1 MTARGNVLVVD
12 DEDGIRFSLKG
23 ILEDEGFA
31 VTEAASG
38 EAGLALLEG
47 GEGPDLVFLD
57 IWLPGQDGLTVLE
70 RLKDL
75 RPDLPVVMISGHGT
89 IETAV
94 TALKK
99 GAFDFIEKPLSLE
112 KVLLAAHKAMEFSQ
126 LKRENLALRQ
136 TLAGPEVRLTGES
149 PAMRDLK
156 EQIGQV
162 APTDAWVLITGENG
176 TGKEI
181 AARLLHA
188 QSRRADQP
196 LVAVNCAAIPEE
208 LIESELFG
216 HEKGAFTGADRAQMG
231 KFELAHNGTLF
242 LDEIGDMSLKTQAK
256 ILRIL
261 QEQRFEH
268 VGGRKTIEVDVR
280 VIAATNKDLPAEI
293 RAGNFREDLYYRLKV
308 FPLVVPPL
316 RERAPDIPLLIE
328 DFVDQLAR
336 RGGCKRARFSPQALE
351 VLASY
356 RWPGNVRELKNFVER
371 MLIIMNGREVTPD
384 RLPREILA
392 ECRIGAGTFGASASA
407 PLGENAAPQSASYA
421 APAAPAGQPY
431 APSSYSSPSSSPSG
445 AGGDEDDLLLPDSFP
460 AGPLDLKEARAAFE
474 ARFLEAKLREFGGN
488 VSKLAEAVGLDRSS
502 LYRKLKGYGIMA
514 E

>member
-1 MTARGNVLVVD
+1 VSVRGNVLVVD
-12 DEDGIRFSLKG
+12 DEAGIRFSLKG

-31 VTEAASG
+31 VAEADSG
-38 EAGLALLEG
+38 EAGLEHLDS
-47 GEGPDLVFLD
+47 GEAVDLVFLD
-57 IWLPGQDGLTVLE
+57 IWLPGQDGLAVLA
-70 RLKDL
+70 RLKET

-94 TALKK
+94 TALKN

-112 KVLLAAHKAMEFSQ
+112 KVLLAAHKALEFSL
-126 LKRENLALRQ
+126 LKQENQALRLSLGDQ
-136 TLAGPEVRLTGES
+136 EVRLTGES
-149 PAMRDLK
+149 PAIRDLK

-188 QSRRADQP
+188 QSRRAGQP

-216 HEKGAFTGADRAQMG
+216 HEKGAFTGADKAQVG
-231 KFELAHNGTLF
+231 KFELAHKGTLF

-268 VGGRKTIEVDVR
+268 VGGRKTIVVDVR
-280 VIAATNKDLPAEI
+280 VIAATNKDLAAEI

-308 FPLVVPPL
+308 FPLTVPPL
-316 RERAPDIPLLIE
+316 RERADDIPLLIE
-328 DFVDQLAR
+328 DFVDQLAK
-336 RGGCKRARFSPQALE
+336 RGGCKRARFTPQALE
-351 VLASY
+351 ALATY
-356 RWPGNVRELKNFVER
+356 PWPGNVRELKNFVER
-371 MLIIMNGREVTPD
+371 MLIMMNGRDVTPD

-392 ECRIGAGTFGASASA
+392 QCRVF
-407 PLGENAAPQSASYA
+407 AAPQGDEYS
-421 APAAPAGQPY
+421 APAAAGAQ
-431 APSSYSSPSSSPSG
+431 ASSPSSPAAAS
-445 AGGDEDDLLLPDSFP
+445 AGQEPRSVASSDDDDDLLIPDSFP

-474 ARFLEAKLREFGGN
+474 AKFLEAKLREFSGN

>member
-1 MTARGNVLVVD
+1 VSVRGNVLVVD
-12 DEDGIRFSLKG
+12 DEAGIRFSLKG

-31 VTEAASG
+31 VAEADSG
-38 EAGLALLEG
+38 EAGLEQLDS
-47 GEGPDLVFLD
+47 GEAVDLVFLD
-57 IWLPGQDGLTVLE
+57 IWLPGQDGLAVLA
-70 RLKDL
+70 RLKET

-94 TALKK
+94 TALKN

-112 KVLLAAHKAMEFSQ
+112 KVLLAAHKALEFSL
-126 LKRENLALRQ
+126 LKQENQALRLSLGDQ
-136 TLAGPEVRLTGES
+136 EVRLTGES
-149 PAMRDLK
+149 PAIRELK

-188 QSRRADQP
+188 QSRRAGQP

-216 HEKGAFTGADRAQMG
+216 HEKGAFTGADKAQIG
-231 KFELAHNGTLF
+231 KFELAHKGTLF

-268 VGGRKTIEVDVR
+268 VGGRKTIVVDVR
-280 VIAATNKDLPAEI
+280 VIAATNKDLAAEI

-308 FPLVVPPL
+308 FPLTVPPL
-316 RERAPDIPLLIE
+316 RERADDIPLLIE

-336 RGGCKRARFSPQALE
+336 RGGCKRARFTPQALE
-351 VLASY
+351 ALATY
-356 RWPGNVRELKNFVER
+356 PWPGNVRELKNFVER
-371 MLIIMNGREVTPD
+371 MLIMMNGRDVTPD

-392 ECRIGAGTFGASASA
+392 QCRVF
-407 PLGENAAPQSASYA
+407 AAPQGEDAPTA
-421 APAAPAGQPY
+421 APAQTPPPSAAGQEPRSV
-431 APSSYSSPSSSPSG
+431 ASS
-445 AGGDEDDLLLPDSFP
+445 DDDDDLLIPDSFP

-474 ARFLEAKLREFGGN
+474 AKFLEAKLREFSGN